1 MRLCAGYFITI
12 IDLWS
17 IHDRVKLIVLCKR
30 QFFSKFIFF
39 YLVGKAQL
47 GNFQCYSIRKCC
59 FEFFINCGLAV
70 GQLWAAAVDA
80 IIRNYILHLIIESFG
95 PDHSLALI

>member
-47 GNFQCYSIRKCC
+47 GNFQCYSIQKCC
-59 FEFFINCGLAV
+59 FEFFVGCGS
-70 GQLWAAAVDA
+70 AVDA

-95 PDHSLALI
+95 PDHSLTLI